1 MKIAITSVGEDEN
14 SMLDQRFGRCQ
25 YFQIFDVE
33 DKEVK
38 KHEAIPNQG
47 TIQGHGAGI
56 RASEQ
61 LGQIGVNV
69 VITGQLGPNSTSVLK
84 ELGITIYSGK
94 GTVKEALRDFLN
106 GELNQITDISK
117 PHSQAP
123 KESLKES
130 PKKVTNERIFIPL
143 MNNNGI
149 DSEISEHFGHAPFF
163 GLYDVSKNRL
173 EIIPNDLDHAD
184 PSKSPIEQIQDAVNP
199 TIIFAKSI
207 GGRAISLI
215 QEKGMRLKTGNF
227 KRAGEVIENLDSLKD
242 KTDDCGHKH

>member
-1 MKIAITSVGEDEN
+1 MRIAITSVGEDEN

-33 DKEVK
+33 DKQVK
-38 KHEAIPNQG
+38 KHEAIQNQG
-47 TIQGHGAGI
+47 IIQGHGAGI

-61 LGQIGVNV
+61 LGDIGVDV

-84 ELGITIYSGK
+84 QLGIDAYSGK
-94 GTVKEALRDFLN
+94 GTVKEALNDFL
-106 GELNQITDISK
+106 ETKLNQITDISK
-117 PHSQAP
+117 PHSQPP

-130 PKKVTNERIFIPL
+130 SKEVTNERIFIPL
-143 MNNNGI
+143 MDNNGM

-163 GLYDVSKNRL
+163 GVYDVSRNQL

-184 PSKSPIEQIQDAVNP
+184 PTKSPIEQIQDAVNP
-199 TIIFAKSI
+199 TTIFAKSI

-215 QEKGMRLKTGNF
+215 HEKGMCIKTGDFN
-227 KRAGEVIENLDSLKD
+227 KAGEVIENLDSLKD